1 MPYMVVGTTRCTSS
15 TAFETRTVLQ
25 RARIR
30 TTLQVRDAP
39 YPTLLEL
46 LDVLKKLD
54 VPVVEVLDHCVET
67 LGVAAYDLGGG

>member
-1 MPYMVVGTTRCTSS
+1 
-15 TAFETRTVLQ
+15 VLQ

-30 TTLQVRDAP
+30 TTLQVRDAF
-39 YPTLLEL
+39 YPTPLEL